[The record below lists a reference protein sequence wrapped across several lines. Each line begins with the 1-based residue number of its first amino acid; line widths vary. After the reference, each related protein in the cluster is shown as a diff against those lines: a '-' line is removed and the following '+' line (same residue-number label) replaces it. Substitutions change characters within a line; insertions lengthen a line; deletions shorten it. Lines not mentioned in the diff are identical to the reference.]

1 MLSALPIYR
10 REVQSPPIHFLAKFV
25 GVLLHAFTDKP
36 VSTAQLHI
44 QMNLLSDIFIKRQ
57 KAFIPTLWEIHFHAP
72 TTKAEIFLQ
81 NKWERSSA
89 RLCRQPDGNQTA
101 DIGII
106 GLEGFGHVHK
116 FHPGWCR
123 WRSLSHRR

>member
-57 KAFIPTLWEIHFHAP
+57 KAFIPTL
-72 TTKAEIFLQ
+72 
-81 NKWERSSA
+81 
-89 RLCRQPDGNQTA
+89 
-101 DIGII
+101 
-106 GLEGFGHVHK
+106 
-116 FHPGWCR
+116 
-123 WRSLSHRR
+123 